1 MGKIT
6 VKHYL
11 NKDLNPRIKDNQKT
25 YPVYVQVIV
34 LTKNLK
40 FKSNGVYFD
49 YLSDVNI
56 QNDNILNILDIERK
70 DIERVVGGMLE
81 NNRTDLITSKNI
93 CFYTQSINSLIDNN
107 ICKLFIEERGDKF
120 LPEIFMYETYS
131 HIKELIYFF
140 NNGLPIYDI
149 SERVRYCFDALNVLN
164 NLFLHRDFLVYDL
177 FYGDKFDLIVSELNM
192 YTTFEP
198 KETEKLI
205 NAIQDLVKL

>member
-49 YLSDVNI
+49 YLSDGNI

-107 ICKLFIEERGDKF
+107 VCKLFVEERGDKF
-120 LPEIFMYETYS
+120 LPEIFMSETYS

-140 NNGLPIYDI
+140 NDILPIYNI
-149 SERVRYCFDALNVLN
+149 SERVRYCFDALSVLD
-164 NLFLHRDFLVYDL
+164 NLHGDYLVYDL
-177 FYGDKFDLIVSELNM
+177 FYGDKFDLIVRELNI
-192 YTTFEP
+192 YTSFNTA
-198 KETEKLI
+198 ETEKLI
-205 NAIQDLVKL
+205 DAIQYLVKL